1 MVNFNPAYLESQVKP
16 GLNQAFN
23 FNFRFPKRG
32 KTGST
37 MVYQA
42 YQGFNQT

>member
-1 MVNFNPAYLESQVKP
+1 MINFNPAYLESQVKP

-42 YQGFNQT
+42 YQAFNQT